1 MHPLF
6 STLASVLDLAS
17 PSVFPSA
24 EYKERKLLAENYANE
39 VANAAASD
47 LPAPAQPA
55 ALATPLP
62 TPQELGVSVESVVE
76 GKLVELIRLC
86 RVDAKI
92 DAEARRIVLQAEA
105 PSIYQQI
112 IDKTK
117 SIAYRSTQLVHV
129 IDKKVAAR
137 NAADAANE

>member
-1 MHPLF
+1 M
-6 STLASVLDLAS
+6 LDLAS

-24 EYKERKLLAENYANE
+24 EYKERKALQESYANE
-39 VANAAASD
+39 VATALASG

-55 ALATPLP
+55 ALDKPLP
-62 TPQELGVSVESVVE
+62 TPQEQGLSLESVIE
-76 GKLVELIRLC
+76 AKLVELIRVC

-92 DAEARRIVLQAEA
+92 DAKAQQIVIQSEQ

-112 IDKTK
+112 IDRTK

-129 IDKKVAAR
+129 IDKKVAIR
-137 NAADAANE
+137 NGTIEANE